1 MEVVEIENGGKLSY
15 DRVGMMKL
23 VYPFVIDSDRLS
35 TIFLYSLIEGQ
46 IVNASSVSH
55 DLKEIVFEIQPDDHI
70 IFQLN
75 CNRNECSLDLYEIKV
90 YTELMDYNGYEQYET
105 VHVTVSK
112 VYSAVF
118 DRHRFRSFAVDN
130 DAPDI
135 LRFVLM
141 YLVPIELPYN
151 NFHYSDIQEIVDKIK
166 QFFWS

>member
-1 MEVVEIENGGKLSY
+1 MEIIEIENGGKLSY

-35 TIFLYSLIEGQ
+35 TIFLYSLIDGQ
-46 IVNASSVSH
+46 VVNASSVSN

-105 VHVTVSK
+105 VRVTVSK
-112 VYSAVF
+112 VYSVNF
-118 DRHRFRSFAVDN
+118 DRHRFRSFSIDD
-130 DAPDI
+130 DAPDL
-135 LRFVLM
+135 LRFILA
-141 YLVPIELPYN
+141 YLIPVDLPYN
-151 NFHYSDIQEIVDKIK
+151 NFHYSDVNEIVDKIK